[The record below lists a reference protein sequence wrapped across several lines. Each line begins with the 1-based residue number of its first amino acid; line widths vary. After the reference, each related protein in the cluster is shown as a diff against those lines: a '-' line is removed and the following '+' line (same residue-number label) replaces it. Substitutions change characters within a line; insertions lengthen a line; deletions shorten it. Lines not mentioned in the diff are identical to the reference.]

1 MRRRGAAL
9 ALGLAAILGFAGRA
23 PAADRA
29 VLALPAV
36 NMGFAPAYIAEH
48 NGYWSKRGLD
58 VKIVEITGIG
68 SMNAVLAR
76 SADFSISSGMTIIRA
91 NIRGRKVIEI
101 AHTYDGLIDEIV
113 IAKKEAE
120 AAGVTVDSPL
130 KARAALLKGKTIA
143 LGGPNTLPHAYLRMF
158 ARKGGLDPERDF
170 KIAAMQ
176 PQAALAALKSGR
188 IDAMVETMPD
198 PIEAVDGGF
207 GTLLSSGLR
216 GGPGDKGDFP
226 ELAPIALNGVMTTP
240 EECQTKPTF
249 CARMVAG
256 IADGLTFLHDHP
268 KESIAILHA
277 RIPGMEPEVFRKAFE
292 LLLKWIP
299 KTPHMDDSK
308 FANAQEVML
317 IGRMIRPS
325 EKLSSFAAIYTNKY
339 LP

>member
-1 MRRRGAAL
+1 MTRTAATI
-9 ALGLAAILGFAGRA
+9 ALGLAAALGFATA
-23 PAADRA
+23 ASAADDA

-58 VKIVEITGIG
+58 MKIVEITGIG
-68 SMNAVLAR
+68 SMNAVLAG

-113 IAKKEAE
+113 VSTKEAK
-120 AAGVTVDSPL
+120 AAGVTLNSPIA
-130 KARAALLKGKTIA
+130 KRAALLKGKTIA

-176 PQAALAALKSGR
+176 PQAALAALKAGR
-188 IDAMVETMPD
+188 IDGMVETMPD
-198 PIEAVDGGF
+198 PIQAVDGGY
-207 GTLLSSGLR
+207 GVLISSGLR

-226 ELAPIALNGVMTTP
+226 ELQPIALNGVMTTP
-240 EECQTKPTF
+240 EECQKKPSY
-249 CARMVAG
+249 CERMVAG
-256 IADGLTFLHDHP
+256 IAEGLTFLHAHP
-268 KESIAILHA
+268 KESIEILQK
-277 RIPGMEPEVFRKAFE
+277 RIPGMEPDVFRKSFE

-299 KTPHMDDSK
+299 KTPRMDDAK
-308 FANAQEVML
+308 FANAQQVML
-317 IGRMIRPS
+317 IGRMIKPS
-325 EKLSSFAAIYTNKY
+325 DKLSSFASIYTNKY
-339 LP
+339 VP